1 MTTAQTNHDIETK
14 VSWKGWLSLAL
25 LIISFSGIFQNSEGP
40 MAAFDFANLGGSF
53 GTIVDGVNFM
63 GKGGTGAKDGF
74 LFALTLIPTV
84 CLAVGLVDVVES
96 LGAMKAAARLFHPVL
111 RPLMGIPG
119 ITGIAFVSSFTS
131 SDVASF
137 MTRELYDNGHI
148 TDDERSIFV
157 AWQYAGSAVI
167 LNTIN
172 TQAPLLPIVV
182 FALGPILLVEIFCKL
197 LGANLMRL
205 LIWFRNKKDGNK
217 INTSVGKE
225 QNI

>member
-1 MTTAQTNHDIETK
+1 MTTTQTNHDIETK

-205 LIWFRNKKDGNK
+205 LIWFRNKKAGNK

-225 QNI
+225 QNV